1 LGAGVTLPRV
11 LDEWSTLLDVA
22 NRRLSLARWGDGE
35 AKVATR
41 RAAKTQPADHGLAKQ
56 LRRMLL
62 SPDPRVMV
70 AIPRIW
76 PDEPPLATPGF
87 WPQHRWVFE
96 KYCKPGHV
104 WGSAFVSRRDAW
116 PIPDEPAY
124 WRLFRSIWWHRP
136 VLLVT
141 GTKKGRRAQA
151 GGLLDTAAS
160 VDVLDCLNQGAW
172 SAYDGLMADM
182 VAWAAP
188 KADPVVVLACGAT
201 ATVAAYDLQ
210 TKHGVQAIDAGHAA
224 QAMARMDP
232 REDEAA

>member
-1 LGAGVTLPRV
+1 MTPPRV

-22 NRRLSLARWGDGE
+22 NRRLSLARMGDGE
-35 AKVATR
+35 AKCATER
-41 RAAKTQPADHGLAKQ
+41 SAKTQPGDPSLAKQ

-62 SPDPRVMV
+62 EPDPRVVV

-76 PDEPPLATPGF
+76 PEPPLATPGF

-96 KYCKPGHV
+96 KYCKPEHV
-104 WGSAFVSRRDAW
+104 FGSAFVSRRDAW

-124 WRLFRSIWWHRP
+124 WHLFQSIWEHRP
-136 VLLVT
+136 VMLVT

-160 VDVLDCLNQGAW
+160 VDVLDCPRQDAW
-172 SAYDGLMADM
+172 SAYDALMADM
-182 VAWAAP
+182 VAWAHA
-188 KADPVVVLACGAT
+188 KTHPVVVLACGAA
-201 ATVAAYDLQ
+201 ATVAAYTLQ
-210 TKHGVQAIDAGHAA
+210 TKHGIQAIDIGHAA
-224 QAMARMDP
+224 QSMARMQP